1 MLAFTVSSEV
11 AAALSDGRPVV
22 ALESTIISH
31 GLPRPRNHAAAL
43 EFESMLRD
51 RGVTPATIAV
61 LDGVP
66 QIGLDAEGV
75 RRIADDDLAKASV
88 RDLPILAARGQ
99 SGATTVAATAYLAA
113 LAGIRVF
120 ATGGLGGV
128 HRGAAGVGGAAATF
142 DESADLPT
150 LAVTPITVVSAGVK
164 SVLDIAATLERLET
178 LSVPVVG
185 YRTRQFP
192 AFWLRESG
200 HELDWS
206 VDSAAEVARIM
217 AARDDLGSRSGL
229 IVANPIPVEQQ
240 WDPAEHDRV
249 LATAFAAAEQA
260 GVHGKA
266 VTPFLLNYIVEA
278 SGGRSLEV
286 NLDLARN
293 NVAVAAEIALAWSS
307 SRPAS

>member
-1 MLAFTVSSEV
+1 MPVIQLSEEV
-11 AAALSDGRPVV
+11 AGALADSRPVV

-31 GLPRPRNHAAAL
+31 GLPRPRNLDAAR
-43 EFESMLRD
+43 EFEGILRE

-66 QIGLDAEGV
+66 RVGLDDQGV
-75 RRIADDDLAKASV
+75 QRIANEELAKASV
-88 RDLPILAARGQ
+88 RDLPILAARRG
-99 SGATTVAATAYLAA
+99 SGATTVAATAHLAA

-128 HRGAAGVGGAAATF
+128 HRGASDTF
-142 DESADLPT
+142 DESADLT
-150 LAVTPITVVSAGVK
+150 ILAETPITVVSAGVK
-164 SVLDIAATLERLET
+164 SVLDIGATLERLET

-185 YRTRQFP
+185 YGTRMFP

-206 VDSAAEVARIM
+206 VDGADDVARVM
-217 AARDDLGSRSGL
+217 AARDELGSRSGL
-229 IVANPIPVEQQ
+229 IVANPIPVDQQ

-249 LATAFAAAEQA
+249 LGEAFAAAEAA
-260 GVHGKA
+260 GVRGKA
-266 VTPFLLNYIVEA
+266 VTPFLLGFIVDA

-293 NVAVAAEIALAWSS
+293 NVRVAAEIATAWSG
-307 SRPAS
+307 RQAG

>member
-1 MLAFTVSSEV
+1 MLAFTVPSEV

-43 EFESMLRD
+43 EFEAMLRD

-66 QIGLDAEGV
+66 QIGLDAEGI
-75 RRIADDDLAKASV
+75 RRIAADDLAKASV

-99 SGATTVAATAYLAA
+99 SGATTVAATAHLAA

-164 SVLDIAATLERLET
+164 SVLDIAATLERLAT

-185 YRTRQFP
+185 YGTRQFP

-266 VTPFLLNYIVEA
+266 VTPFLLSYIVEA